1 MVTQNTQATT
11 SAAVRKWLPYARHYN
26 PLLIWN
32 CSWILTVHKV
42 RILQKK
48 LLKNFCAFKN
58 EVKSILTAGYNAALT
73 VHTFKKTLFEIK
85 NYLPYWANYSLLLSS
100 RACSFTFLPT
110 RSSLPVTYNLSYLFE
125 EQGKSEGSEF
135 HTDSKWVWVCV
146 TPLVIWD

>member
-1 MVTQNTQATT
+1 MCATLT
-11 SAAVRKWLPYARHYN
+11 RSWLETALEY
-26 PLLIWN
+26 
-32 CSWILTVHKV
+32 ILTIHKV

-48 LLKNFCAFKN
+48 LLKKFCAFKN

-110 RSSLPVTYNLSYLFE
+110 RSSLPVLHIIFE

-135 HTDSKWVWVCV
+135 HTDYKWVWVCV